1 MDYIIRAT
9 REEELPILQG
19 HYAKSVAAAEAKA
32 VTDYQAPQVSSKL
45 AYEAKVADATRLST
59 WAALSLTTDFE
70 TEFVTAARTRFMTQQ
85 AEAQASQRAAKQAAK
100 LDRAS
105 ERFAD
110 YQEQQEI
117 AAKKAAEVAATKL
130 SAETAA
136 GAAERSA
143 ALKTQA
149 MADQAAALAKQQAA
163 SDEATAVG
171 LRRDTASESRPMRQ
185 DSSSTLTPSTS
196 GRYEPVRRDESSRPF
211 SSVAS
216 RDTSEDSSSTWRS
229 ASSSRSNGVSSY
241 SRDQDRDSTSFS
253 SCGISGSSSGF
264 GGAANDRWSRDGLRS
279 SSGTDDHR
287 SFGDSSFRA
296 SRGLGRDQEG
306 HSAATDA
313 RRPGYGGGRNFGFE
327 SRDNSSQSSISRDEG
342 GRRSSGTESRAGGS
356 SQGTFGSS
364 GFGAR
369 TSQRQGDRPN
379 DPPTT
384 TPFTMREG
392 GDPRASS
399 SRFGNGSASTDRP
412 RSRSP
417 PRQAP

>member
-1 MDYIIRAT
+1 
-9 REEELPILQG
+9 
-19 HYAKSVAAAEAKA
+19 
-32 VTDYQAPQVSSKL
+32 
-45 AYEAKVADATRLST
+45 
-59 WAALSLTTDFE
+59 
-70 TEFVTAARTRFMTQQ
+70 MTQQ

-185 DSSSTLTPSTS
+185 ESSSTLTPSTS

-216 RDTSEDSSSTWRS
+216 
-229 ASSSRSNGVSSY
+229 
-241 SRDQDRDSTSFS
+241 
-253 SCGISGSSSGF
+253 
-264 GGAANDRWSRDGLRS
+264 
-279 SSGTDDHR
+279 
-287 SFGDSSFRA
+287 
-296 SRGLGRDQEG
+296 
-306 HSAATDA
+306 
-313 RRPGYGGGRNFGFE
+313 
-327 SRDNSSQSSISRDEG
+327 
-342 GRRSSGTESRAGGS
+342 
-356 SQGTFGSS
+356 
-364 GFGAR
+364 
-369 TSQRQGDRPN
+369 
-379 DPPTT
+379 
-384 TPFTMREG
+384 
-392 GDPRASS
+392 
-399 SRFGNGSASTDRP
+399 
-412 RSRSP
+412 
-417 PRQAP
+417 